1 LGPARPAR
9 FARRSI
15 GEADATFLGAA
26 RHIMA
31 GGHLGVH
38 LDSRRSHHCIQTSTI
53 YMLFASHKNT
63 HASYIAMIHIRER
76 YGVHSALLSPPV
88 AFKVAGLPFPL
99 EFRGGVPA
107 PARRLGKF
115 GDSST
120 AAPTL
125 CATNVGSAS
134 CVKTCSRDRLRGG
147 VRLLRELEG
156 GGLLARCRGAG
167 CPGRSTRR
175 VLAGSNA
182 SHSLIG
188 IHVSM
193 PSIQQRVSSLM
204 VPSASN
210 ACSVST
216 VTGASLDSSGFTS

>member
-1 LGPARPAR
+1 
-9 FARRSI
+9 
-15 GEADATFLGAA
+15 
-26 RHIMA
+26 MA
-31 GGHLGVH
+31 GGQWGPPKRFASL
-38 LDSRRSHHCIQTSTI
+38 SHTQTSTT

-63 HASYIAMIHIRER
+63 HVCYIATIHSREHC
-76 YGVHSALLSPPV
+76 GAHSALLSPPV

-99 EFRGGVPA
+99 GFRGGVPA

-120 AAPTL
+120 TAPTL
-125 CATNVGSAS
+125 RATNVGSAS
-134 CVKTCSRDRLRGG
+134 CVNTCSRDRLRGG

-175 VLAGSNA
+175 VLAGSSA

-188 IHVSM
+188 SHVCM